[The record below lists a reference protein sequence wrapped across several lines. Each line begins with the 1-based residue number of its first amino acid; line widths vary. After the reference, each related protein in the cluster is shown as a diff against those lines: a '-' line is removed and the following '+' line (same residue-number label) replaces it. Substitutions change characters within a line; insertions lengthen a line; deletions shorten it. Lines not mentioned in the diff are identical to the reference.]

1 MTSAVALSTAVTVF
15 FCVCFFQGAT
25 GVPGFPG
32 LQGEPGFQGEKV
44 NDTFLLISWY
54 LDINIVRM

>member
-15 FCVCFFQGAT
+15 FFSQGAA

-32 LQGEPGFQGEKV
+32 LQGEPGPQGEKV
-44 NDTFLLISWY
+44 NNTLLPGLFILLVMLS
-54 LDINIVRM
+54 V